1 MGKKSNLTIVHQ
13 NFMRVIIF
21 LFFLL
26 LTSGAAQCLN
36 LAPHS
41 ATAGGITYY
50 VDANGNDANDGS
62 QTNPWK
68 TIRHSADAVVA
79 GDTVLINPGTYLVS
93 QQISITTSGTASDPI
108 TFKGNGTGV
117 VIDLRA
123 YDGRNGLEIYFA
135 DYIVIDN
142 LTVYA
147 SSDPNSRGIRL
158 THAEGCIISNNIVSG
173 ANHANLFCSLSD
185 HVTFENNEAFNGTIG
200 IYVADSS
207 DYPTIKGNWLH
218 NNTAIGLH
226 MNGDINSGGDG
237 TISYAMVDSNRVYN
251 NEATGINLD
260 GVTWSTFQNNLVYGN
275 KFRGIA
281 FFQQDG
287 AVPSNDNEAYQNT
300 IITPSGAYYG
310 IGLNYGA
317 NRNSF
322 WNNIILTEGTVPS
335 FSSTSSTSE
344 LNIVSN
350 YNLLPDQ
357 GQVAETSNGGF
368 VFGEWQS
375 LGYDTQSVTGTLSQ
389 TFQDPDGSTQKIK
402 NWQLKLG
409 SPAIDAGTPAH
420 SCTPDIVRNIRPSGT
435 APDLG
440 AYEYESAT
448 VIYISPDGLCG
459 GHTPCYSRIQDSFD
473 WEGGATYTIKV
484 QQGTYNENLV
494 LNSDKHIDLDAGWDE
509 TFTTRTS
516 TSSIKSLQISE
527 GTVSGWNLVIQADSA
542 KVATMAE

>member
-1 MGKKSNLTIVHQ
+1 
-13 NFMRVIIF
+13 MRVIIF